1 MKRKEVL
8 TGTFESSRVFLRQE
22 PKGIKIKFRLIK
34 KLLKRLQ
41 K

>member
-1 MKRKEVL
+1 MKKREVL
-8 TGTFESSRVFLRQE
+8 NGTFESSRVFMRQE
-22 PKGIKIKFRLIK
+22 PKLIKIKFRLIK

>member
-1 MKRKEVL
+1 MVKKEVL
-8 TGTFESSRVFLRQE
+8 TGTFESSRKFLRQE
-22 PKGIKIKFRLIK
+22 PKTIKMKFKLMK